1 MIVKMVELKLSITSD
16 FIMNDSFMHQ
26 GSADAS
32 RPIILAQ
39 IKVQKNINK
48 EI

>member
-1 MIVKMVELKLSITSD
+1 
-16 FIMNDSFMHQ
+16 MNDSFMHQ

-39 IKVQKNINK
+39 LKVQTILTEKFDLIM
-48 EI
+48 ISS